1 MNLKLKKPKRPNFS
15 KKSKAEVGSK
25 LKSKNSSK
33 TSSVEENLRP
43 ESRLVRALNRATEKA
58 SDVGAKE
65 VSTPTPKK
73 GILGKRVNPFAPLI
87 WLLRYIRDSY
97 RELKKV
103 TWLDRKSAWK
113 LTATV
118 FFFSALMA
126 LILFGLDSLFGK
138 MFEIVFLQD

>member
-1 MNLKLKKPKRPNFS
+1 MNSKLKKPSKPNFI
-15 KKSKAEVGSK
+15 KKTKA
-25 LKSKNSSK
+25 
-33 TSSVEENLRP
+33 SSVEENLRP
-43 ESRLVRALNRATEKA
+43 ESKIVKALNKATQKA

-73 GILGKRVNPFAPLI
+73 GILGKRINPFAPI
-87 WLLRYIRDSY
+87 VWLFRYLRDSY

-113 LTATV
+113 LTGTV

-126 LILFGLDSLFGK
+126 LVLFGLDSLFGK
-138 MFEIVFLQD
+138 MFEIVFLKD